1 MFRFRVLF
9 LVYKVFYSFCAFVY
23 WQCYGLGTPAL
34 LLQRLRLNIFIAPE
48 VKKNHYTLTTTVIN
62 FIYRCGPSA
71 LIT

>member
-1 MFRFRVLF
+1 MLGFRVLF
-9 LVYKVFYSFCAFVY
+9 FGYKVFNLFCVFVCQ
-23 WQCYGLGTPAL
+23 QCYGQGTNAL
-34 LLQRLRLNIFIAPE
+34 LLQRLRLNVFVAPE